1 MISLDQPNVDVV
13 DSDIPMYYDANPYP
27 QELQGFPVVSQVPPM
42 QQISPIPSDLTS
54 SHQISSPMTTFESL
68 DVPKQQKTLA
78 QTVPKH
84 KRFRRLDSVKYKFL
98 SPEGHDHYD
107 NRNNIKLSNFGGV
120 IIPTAVGLEQEK
132 HVTGINAISKA
143 GKDVMGNTK
152 ECQDTY
158 FVLRDIN
165 GMKEF
170 NAFAVLDGHGKY
182 GRPASHFIR
191 DFIQTSVTSNQQI
204 AMCKTHEELYHC
216 LKNNNF
222 QIIRDIYFSAE
233 KNLESSGIDCS
244 LSGSTCVIVFQIGS
258 HLICSNCGDSR
269 AVLVCSEPY
278 GSSGA
283 ERVLVYNLSEDHKP
297 SLPNEKARIES
308 MGGEVHKINGLGPDR
323 VYVKGQNLPG
333 LAMSRSIGDII
344 ATKVGVLP
352 LPDFKEYSLD
362 EKCKFLMICCDG
374 IWDFVDYNTVMNL
387 GNKYYKANNPQQLCS
402 EMVNNAVKL
411 WRQEGSYVDDIT
423 VVTVFFN

>member
-170 NAFAVLDGHGKY
+170 KRREN
-182 GRPASHFIR
+182 
-191 DFIQTSVTSNQQI
+191 
-204 AMCKTHEELYHC
+204 
-216 LKNNNF
+216 
-222 QIIRDIYFSAE
+222 
-233 KNLESSGIDCS
+233 
-244 LSGSTCVIVFQIGS
+244 
-258 HLICSNCGDSR
+258 
-269 AVLVCSEPY
+269 
-278 GSSGA
+278 
-283 ERVLVYNLSEDHKP
+283 
-297 SLPNEKARIES
+297 
-308 MGGEVHKINGLGPDR
+308 
-323 VYVKGQNLPG
+323 
-333 LAMSRSIGDII
+333 
-344 ATKVGVLP
+344 
-352 LPDFKEYSLD
+352 
-362 EKCKFLMICCDG
+362 
-374 IWDFVDYNTVMNL
+374 
-387 GNKYYKANNPQQLCS
+387 
-402 EMVNNAVKL
+402 
-411 WRQEGSYVDDIT
+411 
-423 VVTVFFN
+423 